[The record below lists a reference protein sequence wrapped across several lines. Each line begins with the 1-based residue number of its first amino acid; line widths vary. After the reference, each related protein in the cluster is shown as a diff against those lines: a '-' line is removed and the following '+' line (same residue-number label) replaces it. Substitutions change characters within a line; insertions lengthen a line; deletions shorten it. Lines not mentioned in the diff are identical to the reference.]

1 MDAGLLDASLLDGR
15 PPLRQRM
22 RLRMQTVWKWRTLLW
37 VLAAWTLVGFFRA
50 ADRYFS
56 DPFQRQRLEFGLWEA
71 LAQSLL
77 ASYIWAAMTP
87 AVVVLAKHSLP
98 TRANWAAPLS
108 RLLAVG
114 LALPVIHCAAYQL
127 LYPLLMGFPCI
138 VPVQLGAVKRLLPV
152 AFPTHFVTYCA
163 IVGATWTILYSRLS
177 RERELRTS
185 QMKTRVATARLE
197 ALKMQLHP
205 HFLFN
210 TLNSILPLVFRDRDA
225 AARTV
230 VRLGDLLRLSLQ
242 NEASDLIPLRK
253 ELEVLQVY
261 LEIQET
267 RFQDRLTVRLD
278 VEREAEEALVPNL
291 ILQPLV
297 ENAIKHGIAA
307 RPGAGRVEI
316 LARRD
321 GARLLLR
328 VRDDGPGPSEGPP
341 RDSPRREG
349 GVGLRNTR
357 DRLELLY
364 ANDHDFAF
372 EGAPGRGCE
381 VTLSFPL
388 TYPRAASSSPASAS
402 GGAGV
407 ATVRRAAVLS
417 VALAVGLFASP
428 SAADARPRAA
438 YGQAIA
444 KSRAMLDDVLQL
456 YPGTAVAVAVG
467 DEIVWSTAFGFADV
481 DRQRPVSRSTQ
492 FRIYEAAM
500 PLTATV
506 MARLAEE
513 GRIDLDAPIQRYL
526 PDAGESALPVT
537 LRALAAHLGGVRDLG
552 EDEEVPGTCSGARDA
567 LRALG
572 GGNPFVRPAGLALSV
587 SRYGYMMLSAAL
599 EAATGERFADL
610 LNETIAGPTGMT
622 STLIDDPRRYLP
634 GRTQFYERGFLG
646 LLRSARTVDTS
657 CRSGAGGLVSTT
669 EDLVRFASALLR
681 GEIVRRETLETMFTP
696 QKTRTGQR
704 TGYGLGWYV
713 ETDARGRRYVWHD
726 GRGVGGRAAIVV
738 VPHARLVTVMLS
750 NIEGERLDEHARR
763 IAAFFL
769 EAEDASTR
777 DILRAQSPANAAPPF
792 AYSTPPAPGE

>member
-1 MDAGLLDASLLDGR
+1 VSRTTLLDALR
-15 PPLRQRM
+15 PRAP
-22 RLRMQTVWKWRTLLW
+22 WKWRTLLW
-37 VLAAWTLVGFFRA
+37 VLAAWTLVGFFRG

-98 TRANWAAPLS
+98 TKSNWAAPLS

-114 LALPVIHCAAYQL
+114 LVLPVIHTVLYQL
-127 LYPLLMGFPCI
+127 TYPLLMGFPCI
-138 VPVQLGAVKRLLPV
+138 VPVQLAAVSRLLPI

-177 RERELRTS
+177 RERDLRTS

-278 VEREAEEALVPNL
+278 VEPEAEEALVPNL

-307 RPGAGRVEI
+307 LPGAGRVEI

-321 GARLLLR
+321 GERLLLR
-328 VRDDGPGPSEGPP
+328 VRDDGAGPSETGGAR
-341 RDSPRREG
+341 RDSRAG

-364 ANDHDFAF
+364 ANDHDFDFA
-372 EGAPGRGCE
+372 GAPGRGCE

-388 TYPRAASSSPASAS
+388 AYPQAPPVAASPGGSPA
-402 GGAGV
+402 V
-407 ATVRRAAVLS
+407 AALRRAAALS
-417 VALAVGLFASP
+417 LALALLLAP
-428 SAADARPRAA
+428 SSAGARPARGAA
-438 YGQAIA
+438 YAGAIA
-444 KSRAMLDDVLQL
+444 KSRAMLDEVLQL

-506 MARLAEE
+506 MAKLAEE

-526 PDAGESALPVT
+526 PDVGESPFPVT
-537 LRALAAHLGGVRDLG
+537 LRGLAAHLAGVRDLAEG
-552 EDEEVPGTCSGARDA
+552 EEVPGPCSGARDA
-567 LRALG
+567 LRSLG
-572 GGNPFVRPAGLALSV
+572 GGNPFVRPAGTSLSL
-587 SRYGYMMLSAAL
+587 SRYGYLMLTAAL
-599 EAATGERFADL
+599 EEATRERFADL
-610 LNETIAGPTGMT
+610 LNETVAGPTGMT
-622 STLIDDPRRYLP
+622 STLVDDPRRYLP
-634 GRTQFYERGFLG
+634 GRSQFYERGFLG

-657 CRSGAGGLVSTT
+657 CRSGAGGLLSTT

-681 GEIVRRETLETMFTP
+681 GEILRRETLETMFTP
-696 QKTRTGQR
+696 QKTRAGQK

-713 ETDARGRRYVWHD
+713 DTDARGRRYLWHD

-769 EAEDASTR
+769 EADDAGAPR
-777 DILRAQSPANAAPPF
+777 DMLRAQSPAAASPPF